1 MYENRDKMGLKIG
14 ITGGIG
20 SGKTFLAKLFE
31 ALGVPVY
38 NADEEAKRLMNSD
51 TRIKKQLIELFGEA
65 TYKDGKLDRTF
76 LATIVFSDKEKLE
89 LLNGIVHPIV
99 IQEAKDWAERQTSR
113 YSLKEAAL
121 LFESG
126 SYKELDYTILVT
138 APMDVRIQRVIK
150 RDSVTEQQVRERI
163 SKQLSDEEK
172 LQLADFVIIN
182 DGITPLLPQVW
193 TLHQKFLK

>member
-1 MYENRDKMGLKIG
+1 
-14 ITGGIG
+14 
-20 SGKTFLAKLFE
+20 
-31 ALGVPVY
+31 
-38 NADEEAKRLMNSD
+38 MNTD
-51 TRIKKQLIELFGEA
+51 IRIKEKLIAQFGES
-65 TYKDGKLDRTF
+65 TYKDGLLDRAF
-76 LATIVFSDKEKLE
+76 LANMVFSDKDKLE

-99 IQEAKDWAERQTSR
+99 IQEAKDWAERQTTR

-138 APMDVRIQRVIK
+138 APMDIRIQRVIE
-150 RDSVTEQQVRERI
+150 RDGATEQQVQERM

-172 LQLADFVIIN
+172 LQLADFVIVN

>member
-1 MYENRDKMGLKIG
+1 MGLKIG

-20 SGKTFLAKLFE
+20 SGKTFICKLFE
-31 ALGVPVY
+31 ALGIPVY

-51 TRIKKQLIELFGEA
+51 ARIKEKLIEQFGEA
-65 TYKDGKLDRTF
+65 TYKEGRLDRAF
-76 LATIVFSDKEKLE
+76 LADMVFSDKEKLE
-89 LLNGIVHPIV
+89 LLNSIVHPIV
-99 IQEAKDWAERQTSR
+99 IQEAKDWAERQTTR

-126 SYKELDYTILVT
+126 SYKDLDYTILVT
-138 APMDVRIQRVIK
+138 APMDIRIQRVIE
-150 RDSVTEQQVRERI
+150 RDGATEQQVRERMN
-163 SKQLSDEEK
+163 KQLSDEEK
-172 LQLADFVIIN
+172 LQLADFVIVN

>member
-1 MYENRDKMGLKIG
+1 MGLKIG

-20 SGKTFLAKLFE
+20 SGKTFICRLFQM
-31 ALGVPVY
+31 LGVPVY
-38 NADEEAKRLMNSD
+38 NADEEAKKLMNTDS
-51 TRIKKQLIELFGEA
+51 RIREKLVAQFGQA
-65 TYKDGKLDRTF
+65 VYKDGQLDRAF
-76 LATIVFSDKEKLE
+76 LARVVFSDAQKLQI
-89 LLNGIVHPIV
+89 LNSIVHPIV
-99 IQEAKDWAERQTSR
+99 IQEAKDWAARQKTR

-126 SYKELDYTILVT
+126 SYKELDYKILVT
-138 APMDVRIQRVIK
+138 APLDLRVQRVMH
-150 RDSVTEQQVRERI
+150 RDGMTEQQVRERI

-172 LQLADFVIIN
+172 LQLTDFVIVN

>member
-1 MYENRDKMGLKIG
+1 MGLKIG

-20 SGKTFLAKLFE
+20 SGKTFICRLFE
-31 ALGVPVY
+31 ALGIPVY
-38 NADEEAKRLMNSD
+38 NADEEAKRLMNTD
-51 TRIKKQLIELFGEA
+51 IRIKEKLIAQFGES
-65 TYKDGKLDRTF
+65 TYKDGLLDRAF
-76 LATIVFSDKEKLE
+76 LANMVFSDKDKLE
-89 LLNGIVHPIV
+89 LLNSIVHPVV
-99 IQEAKDWAERQTSR
+99 IQEAKDWAERQTTR

-138 APMDVRIQRVIK
+138 APMDIRIQRVIE
-150 RDSVTEQQVRERI
+150 RDGATEQQVQERI
-163 SKQLSDEEK
+163 NKQLSDEEK
-172 LQLADFVIIN
+172 LQLADFVIVN

>member
-1 MYENRDKMGLKIG
+1 MGLKIG

-20 SGKTFLAKLFE
+20 SGKTFICKLFE
-31 ALGVPVY
+31 ALGIPVY
-38 NADEEAKRLMNSD
+38 NADEEAKRLMNTD
-51 TRIKKQLIELFGEA
+51 IRIKEKLIAQFGEA
-65 TYKDGKLDRTF
+65 TYKDGLLDRAF
-76 LATIVFSDKEKLE
+76 LADMVFSDKDKLE
-89 LLNGIVHPIV
+89 LLNSIVHPIV
-99 IQEAKDWAERQTSR
+99 IQEAKDWAERQTTR

-138 APMDVRIQRVIK
+138 APMDIRIQRVIE
-150 RDSVTEQQVRERI
+150 RDGATEQQVRERI
-163 SKQLSDEEK
+163 NKQLSDEEK
-172 LQLADFVIIN
+172 LQLADFVIVN

>member
-1 MYENRDKMGLKIG
+1 MGLKIG

-20 SGKTFLAKLFE
+20 SGKTFICRLFE
-31 ALGVPVY
+31 ALGIPVY
-38 NADEEAKRLMNSD
+38 NADEEAKRLMNTD
-51 TRIKKQLIELFGEA
+51 IRIKEKLIAQFGEA
-65 TYKDGKLDRTF
+65 TYKDGLLDRGF
-76 LATIVFSDKEKLE
+76 LANMVFSDKGKLE
-89 LLNGIVHPIV
+89 LLNSIVHPVV
-99 IQEAKDWAERQTSR
+99 IQEAKDWAERQTTR

-138 APMDVRIQRVIK
+138 APMDIRIQRVIE
-150 RDSVTEQQVRERI
+150 RDGATEQQVQERI
-163 SKQLSDEEK
+163 NKQLSDEEK
-172 LQLADFVIIN
+172 LQLADFVIVN

>member
-1 MYENRDKMGLKIG
+1 MGLKIG

-20 SGKTFLAKLFE
+20 SGKTFICRLFE
-31 ALGVPVY
+31 ALGIPVY
-38 NADEEAKRLMNSD
+38 NADEEAKRLMNTD
-51 TRIKKQLIELFGEA
+51 IRIKEKLIAQFGEA
-65 TYKDGKLDRTF
+65 TYKDGLLDRAF
-76 LATIVFSDKEKLE
+76 LANMVFSDKNKLE
-89 LLNGIVHPIV
+89 LLNSIVHPVV
-99 IQEAKDWAERQTSR
+99 IQEAKDWAERQTTR

-138 APMDVRIQRVIK
+138 APMDIRIQRVIV
-150 RDSVTEQQVRERI
+150 RDGATEQQVQERI
-163 SKQLSDEEK
+163 NKQLSDEEK
-172 LQLADFVIIN
+172 LQLADFVIVN

>member
-1 MYENRDKMGLKIG
+1 MGLKIG

-20 SGKTFLAKLFE
+20 SGKTYICRLFE
-31 ALGVPVY
+31 ALGIPVY
-38 NADEEAKRLMNSD
+38 NADEEAKRLMNTD
-51 TRIKKQLIELFGEA
+51 IRIKEKLIAQFGES
-65 TYKDGKLDRTF
+65 TYKDGLLDRAF
-76 LATIVFSDKEKLE
+76 LANMVFSDKDKLE

-99 IQEAKDWAERQTSR
+99 IQEAKDWAERQITR

-138 APMDVRIQRVIK
+138 APMDIRIQRVIE
-150 RDSVTEQQVRERI
+150 RDGTTEQQVQERI
-163 SKQLSDEEK
+163 NKQLSDEEK
-172 LQLADFVIIN
+172 LQLADFVIVN

-193 TLHQKFLK
+193 TLHQKFQK

>member
-1 MYENRDKMGLKIG
+1 MGLKIG

-20 SGKTFLAKLFE
+20 SGKTFICRLFE
-31 ALGVPVY
+31 ALGIPVY
-38 NADEEAKRLMNSD
+38 NADEEAKRLMNTD
-51 TRIKKQLIELFGEA
+51 VRIKEKLIAQFGEA
-65 TYKDGKLDRTF
+65 TYKDGLLDRGF
-76 LATIVFSDKEKLE
+76 LANMVFSDKNKLE
-89 LLNGIVHPIV
+89 LLNSIVHPVV
-99 IQEAKDWAERQTSR
+99 IQEAKDWAERQTTR

-138 APMDVRIQRVIK
+138 APMDIRIQRVIE
-150 RDSVTEQQVRERI
+150 RDGATEQQVQERI
-163 SKQLSDEEK
+163 NKQLSDEEK
-172 LQLADFVIIN
+172 LQLADFVIVN

>member
-1 MYENRDKMGLKIG
+1 MGLKIG

-20 SGKTFLAKLFE
+20 SGKTFIGKLFE
-31 ALGVPVY
+31 ALGIPVY

-51 TRIKKQLIELFGEA
+51 ARIKEKLIEQFGEA
-65 TYKDGKLDRTF
+65 TYKEGRLDRAF
-76 LATIVFSDKEKLE
+76 LADMVFSDKEKLE
-89 LLNGIVHPIV
+89 LLNSIVHPIV
-99 IQEAKDWAERQTSR
+99 IQEAKDWAERQTTR

-126 SYKELDYTILVT
+126 SYKDLDYTILVT
-138 APMDVRIQRVIK
+138 APMEIRIQRVIE
-150 RDSVTEQQVRERI
+150 RDGATEQQVRERMN
-163 SKQLSDEEK
+163 KQLSDEEK
-172 LQLADFVIIN
+172 LQLADFVIVN

>member
-1 MYENRDKMGLKIG
+1 MGLKIG

-76 LATIVFSDKEKLE
+76 LAAIVFSDKEKLE

-150 RDSVTEQQVRERI
+150 RDGVTEQQVRERI

-172 LQLADFVIIN
+172 LQLADFVIVN

>member
-1 MYENRDKMGLKIG
+1 MGLKIG

-20 SGKTFLAKLFE
+20 SGKTFICKLFE
-31 ALGVPVY
+31 ALEIPVY
-38 NADEEAKRLMNSD
+38 NADEEAKRLMNTD
-51 TRIKKQLIELFGEA
+51 IRIKEKLIAQFGEA
-65 TYKDGKLDRTF
+65 TYKDGLLDRAF
-76 LATIVFSDKEKLE
+76 LADMVFSDKDKLE
-89 LLNGIVHPIV
+89 LLNSIVHPIV
-99 IQEAKDWAERQTSR
+99 IQEAKDWAERQTTR

-138 APMDVRIQRVIK
+138 APMDIRIQRVIE
-150 RDSVTEQQVRERI
+150 RDGATEQQVRERI
-163 SKQLSDEEK
+163 NKQLSDEEK
-172 LQLADFVIIN
+172 RQLADFVIVN

>member
-1 MYENRDKMGLKIG
+1 MGLKIG

-20 SGKTFLAKLFE
+20 SGKTFICRLFQM
-31 ALGVPVY
+31 LGVPVY
-38 NADEEAKRLMNSD
+38 NADEEAKKLMNTDS
-51 TRIKKQLIELFGEA
+51 RIREKLVAQFGQA
-65 TYKDGKLDRTF
+65 VYKDGQLDRAF
-76 LATIVFSDKEKLE
+76 LARVVFSDAQKLQI
-89 LLNGIVHPIV
+89 LNSIVHPIV
-99 IQEAKDWAERQTSR
+99 IQEAKDWAARQKTR

-138 APMDVRIQRVIK
+138 APLDLRVQRVMH
-150 RDSVTEQQVRERI
+150 RDGMTEQQVRERI

-172 LQLADFVIIN
+172 LQLTDFVIVN

>member
-1 MYENRDKMGLKIG
+1 MGLKIG

-20 SGKTFLAKLFE
+20 SGKTYICRLFE
-31 ALGVPVY
+31 ALGIPVY
-38 NADEEAKRLMNSD
+38 NADEEAKRLMNTD
-51 TRIKKQLIELFGEA
+51 IRIKEKLIAQFGES
-65 TYKDGKLDRTF
+65 TYKDGLLDRAF
-76 LATIVFSDKEKLE
+76 LANMVFSDKDKLE

-99 IQEAKDWAERQTSR
+99 IQEAKDWAERQTTR

-138 APMDVRIQRVIK
+138 APMDIRIQRVIE
-150 RDSVTEQQVRERI
+150 RDGATEQQVQERMN
-163 SKQLSDEEK
+163 KQLSDEEK
-172 LQLADFVIIN
+172 LQLADFVIVN

-193 TLHQKFLK
+193 TLHQKFQK